1 MAYGPNEADAW
12 NPPVAGNSSA
22 WSTLIDNDEELYKAV
37 PSVVMSAYGP
47 YLSASDGSAT
57 RLFYFAVPGNFDQL
71 TVMLHFGYQLTGG
84 SATVT
89 LTVQD
94 ASGSATD
101 TVTSSTLTGSGA
113 GAITVPMSN
122 TTGTTTP
129 RYAFVDATCSAGNV
143 IAIGAVLA
151 GVNLAGNSGPATG
164 VLSSGYITAPAA
176 WYTGSAPIPTELLDR
191 LHDNPHKIAA
201 DRLQCIF
208 SMVRPL
214 ESAVRGFSTDSA
226 VFQAQTHIAL
236 PGMFQQSRTYRVWC
250 YVERSSTAQADVLV
264 TIGDRALLL
273 TDDFGIMQGTIDVGP
288 LLFTPAYQPSRVSI
302 RVSSGSGSVAIRT
315 VQILEVA

>member
-1 MAYGPNEADAW
+1 MAYAPNEAVAW
-12 NPPVAGNSSA
+12 NPPVLGNSSA
-22 WSTLIDNDEELYKAV
+22 WSTLITNDEELYKAT

-47 YLSASDGSAT
+47 YTSATDGSST
-57 RLFYFAVPGNFDQL
+57 RLFYFAVPGNLDQL
-71 TVMLHFGYQLTGG
+71 DVTLHFGYLLTGG

-101 TVTSSTLTGSGA
+101 TVTSSSLTGSGSSA
-113 GAITVPMSN
+113 LTVAMSN

-129 RYAFVDATCSAGNV
+129 RYAFVDATCSAGN
-143 IAIGAVLA
+143 AISLSAVLA

-164 VLSSGYITAPAA
+164 VLSSGYITAPSV
-176 WYTGSAPIPTELLDR
+176 WYAGSAPIPSELLDR
-191 LHDNPHKIAA
+191 LSDNPHKIAA

-214 ESAVRGFSTDSA
+214 EAADRGFSTDSA
-226 VFQAQTHIAL
+226 AFQQQTYMAL
-236 PGMFQQSRTYRVWC
+236 PAMFQQARTYRVWC
-250 YVERSSTAQADVLV
+250 YVERTSTAKADVLV
-264 TIGDRALLL
+264 NIGPLSIQL
-273 TDDFGIMQGTIDVGP
+273 TDDFGIMQGTIEAGTWSFLP
-288 LLFTPAYQPSRVSI
+288 SYQPSKIQI